1 MRLLVI
7 RHGETVSSRLGHF
20 TGRADVALSERG
32 HGQAEQWRDALR
44 DFSGDEEISVAS
56 SPLSRCIETSTAAG
70 MSAEIWPDL
79 VEWDLGEL
87 DGLSADDYRRAH
99 PGWNLFVEGPPGD
112 TGERP
117 REVRERAE
125 RVLARAKEA
134 DTDTVVFTH
143 GQFAKVLVG
152 AALSLPVEASARFA
166 LGPARGALFLDR
178 VQGTSLAG
186 WNIAPTPERLWN
198 GLS

>member
-32 HGQAEQWRDALR
+32 REQAGQWREALT
-44 DFSGDEEISVAS
+44 DFCRGEEVSVAS

-70 MSAEIWPDL
+70 MTADVWPDL
-79 VEWDLGEL
+79 VEWDLGVL
-87 DGLSADDYRRAH
+87 DGLSADDHRRAH
-99 PGWNLFVEGPPGD
+99 PEWNLFVDGPPKNS
-112 TGERP
+112 GERVH
-117 REVRERAE
+117 EVRERAE
-125 RVLARAKEA
+125 RVLARVTERGA
-134 DTDTVVFTH
+134 DAVLFTH

-152 AALSLPVEASARFA
+152 VVLSLPAEASSRFA
-166 LGPARGALFLDR
+166 LGPARGVLFLDR
-178 VQGTSLAG
+178 VQGKSLAG
-186 WNIAPTPERLWN
+186 WNIAPSPERLWN